1 MTGRNEK
8 HVGPKRK
15 KGGSKKVANQLIEG
29 NTSSSV
35 IDEMN
40 YVNQHNSI
48 LQRIAEAMS
57 QLEKKRKEN
66 RENEL
71 NLLVMGCIQNKNMLA
86 NLRTAE
92 DLNDFAK
99 VVDKKQNEID
109 TKIVELNRSDVI

>member
-1 MTGRNEK
+1 
-8 HVGPKRK
+8 V
-15 KGGSKKVANQLIEG
+15 IEG

-57 QLEKKRKEN
+57 QLENKRREN

-71 NLLVMGCIQNKNMLA
+71 NLLMMWSLHNKSMLA
-86 NLRTAE
+86 NLKTAE
-92 DLNDFAK
+92 DSNDFAEL
-99 VVDKKQNEID
+99 VDKKMKEID
-109 TKIVELNRSDVI
+109 TKIDELN

>member
-1 MTGRNEK
+1 MTGRNGK

-15 KGGSKKVANQLIEG
+15 KGGSKKVANQVIEG

-40 YVNQHNSI
+40 YVNQQNFI

-71 NLLVMGCIQNKNMLA
+71 NLLMMGCMHNPNMLA
-86 NLRTAE
+86 NLKTAE
-92 DLNDFAK
+92 DSNDFAE
-99 VVDKKQNEID
+99 VVDKKLNEVD
-109 TKIVELNRSDVI
+109 TKIDELNRSDVI